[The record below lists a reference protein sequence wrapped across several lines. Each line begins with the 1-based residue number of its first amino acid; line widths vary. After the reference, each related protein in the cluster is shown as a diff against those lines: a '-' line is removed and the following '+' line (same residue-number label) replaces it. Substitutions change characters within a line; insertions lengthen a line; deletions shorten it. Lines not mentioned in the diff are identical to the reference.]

1 MSLKFEN
8 VMEPEK
14 SEKSLSSVKR
24 NRFRTDLGRTGRTVQ
39 IWMNWTCRIGCLVWL
54 SVCFLDKHT
63 ALPLPASWAALPAP
77 LPPLL
82 DAPDTD
88 VLGHQSHEHRLDLNG
103 FNRLHLWV
111 SGGGA
116 LISAR
121 PCLLSFVFTSSQ
133 WHVLNITFTCG
144 SVFVYMLY
152 WIQILTVT
160 M

>member
-8 VMEPEK
+8 VMEPQK

-77 LPPLL
+77 LPPLV

-88 VLGHQSHEHRLDLNG
+88 VLGHQSHESRLDLNG

-111 SGGGA
+111 VGGGA
-116 LISAR
+116 LF
-121 PCLLSFVFTSSQ
+121 CFHVFTVTRAEHHL
-133 WHVLNITFTCG
+133 HVWFRVCLHVILNPDTHCHN
-144 SVFVYMLY
+144 VAAE
-152 WIQILTVT
+152 
-160 M
+160 